1 MLVGLSLAAV
11 HAQAGEIDDF
21 QWRHRAHAGEVK
33 LTANPLTRKWR
44 TAFYANRGFAEPVIR
59 PYASACG
66 FSFGVHNGS
75 KAVLEAGLPDWQVIG
90 ADGARIALRLPDA
103 DGALVDLTSYRG
115 KVVLV
120 NFWASWCPPCRK
132 ELPSL
137 SRLRKLFGKDEFE
150 IFAVNVGEDPETA
163 FDFIGNPN
171 LPVLFDRD
179 SKTMAAWPAKGMP
192 TSLLIDRQGRIAFR
206 ALGGREFDA
215 PGIVAIIRQLLK
227 S

>member
-1 MLVGLSLAAV
+1 MKSFSNNSAAFATSRGCTRRRFIAGIGLMAILPML
-11 HAQAGEIDDF
+11 HAQE
-21 QWRHRAHAGEVK
+21 
-33 LTANPLTRKWR
+33 
-44 TAFYANRGFAEPVIR
+44 RGMAPMPDLSPAPV
-59 PYASACG
+59 
-66 FSFGVHNGS
+66 
-75 KAVLEAGLPDWQVIG
+75 
-90 ADGARIALRLPDA
+90 LRLPDA

-150 IFAVNVGEDPETA
+150 IFAVNVGEEPETA

-171 LPVLFDRD
+171 FPVLFDRD